1 LCWQEQEKYKPV
13 GKDLFFR
20 LNFEVKYVIHRKRQ
34 DSYMLKDSVS
44 FSMDVISNLCYNMKN
59 LPLYLVLF
67 VLIFTSCSDE
77 TTVFEDAEKSNLRME
92 TNETL
97 LENSVV
103 FDKAGVLDIYDKE
116 NIAGKSYFTGKNDLA
131 GDYPLTLVAQID
143 VPSFNGGNSLT
154 ASHVDVSGVYA
165 YVSYNTAEAGY
176 VGGIDVINVSDPN
189 NPRVTA
195 RLYYVN
201 ADINAIKYDNGYI
214 YIAGGVDSEK
224 SVRATANSFVAKL
237 QTANGRINLDAG
249 ILYGF
254 QEGYNATDIAVTSN
268 EVLVTSGR
276 EGFVSIY
283 NKADL
288 TPTNEAPFMDLRS
301 VAVRDNRI
309 AVLDASQGISI
320 LDGNLNSIRDIPI
333 DSDFGYNTKRT
344 LDFSG
349 ENIVVA
355 EGANGAGVYNSNTG
369 SFVEY
374 IPILFNP
381 DNVDAADV
389 VTNAVATNQEV
400 LLMANG
406 GAGLCL
412 SEEQQNSTSL
422 VGIIQLEGS
431 INYVA
436 SKDDYIFA
444 ASGKEG
450 LQIIKLNRPDASLV
464 SRCADLSSYRGNSNL
479 SVNNNQNLSY
489 KGAKRFN
496 NFNVSGSL
504 LLCGSWTVKNDANLN
519 TDSLFEMNGTFV
531 VGRNNKRK
539 DVNVNAGATLR
550 VEGNLTI
557 YGNLNLNDGA
567 TIEFVG
573 ENSMVNIFGSVNK
586 NGSTTVAGFF
596 RDIKNKF

>member
-1 LCWQEQEKYKPV
+1 M
-13 GKDLFFR
+13 
-20 LNFEVKYVIHRKRQ
+20 RK
-34 DSYMLKDSVS
+34 
-44 FSMDVISNLCYNMKN
+44 
-59 LPLYLVLF
+59 LPLFIILF
-67 VLIFTSCSDE
+67 VLVFTSCSDE
-77 TTVFEDAEKSNLRME
+77 TTVFEDAGKSDLRME

-103 FDKAGVLDIYDKE
+103 FEKAGVLDIYDEE
-116 NIAGKSYFTGKNDLA
+116 NIAGKSYLTGKNDVA

-154 ASHVDVSGVYA
+154 ASHVDVSGAYA
-165 YVSYNTAEAGY
+165 YVSYNTADAGY

-201 ADINAIKYDNGYI
+201 ADINAIKYDNGYL

-224 SVRATANSFVAKL
+224 SVTATANSFVAKL
-237 QTANGRINLDAG
+237 QTTNGKINLDAG

-254 QEGYNATDIAVTSN
+254 QEGYNATDIAVTSS

-276 EGFVSIY
+276 EGFVTIY

-288 TPTNEAPFMDLRS
+288 QPTKEAPFMDLRS
-301 VAVRDNRI
+301 VATQNNRI

-320 LDGNLNSIRDIPI
+320 LDANLNSIRDIPI
-333 DSDFGYNTKRT
+333 DSDFGDNTKRT

-349 ENIVVA
+349 ENIIVA
-355 EGANGAGVYNSNTG
+355 EGAKGAGVYNSNTG
-369 SFVEY
+369 SFLEY
-374 IPILFNP
+374 IPILLNP
-381 DNVDAADV
+381 DNVDGADV

-412 SEEQQNSTSL
+412 SEEQQNNTDL

-444 ASGKEG
+444 ASGREG
-450 LQIIKLNRPDASLV
+450 LQIIKLNRPDDSLV
-464 SRCADLSSYRGNSNL
+464 SRCADLSAYNGSANL
-479 SVNNNQNLSY
+479 NINNNQNVSY
-489 KGAKRFN
+489 RGAKRFN

-504 LLCGSWTVKNDANLN
+504 LLCGSWTVRNDANLN

-531 VGRNNKRK
+531 VGRNNNRK
-539 DVNVNAGATLR
+539 NVNVNDGATLR

-557 YGNLNLNDGA
+557 YGDLNLNDGS

-573 ENSMVNIFGSVNK
+573 ENSVVNIFGSVNR
-586 NGSTTVAGFF
+586 NGNTAVEGSF